1 MFFDGT
7 EVCEIKR
14 REIQYIN
21 ISILYGDM
29 ILTLTLSD
37 QKFSLTNENF

>member
-1 MFFDGT
+1 MLFDET
-7 EVCEIKR
+7 EVCEIKTKR

-21 ISILYGDM
+21 IAILYGDM
-29 ILTLTLSD
+29 ILTLSD